1 MPTVTLGWLLRRLRT
16 NAGLTQEELAEAA
29 GVSTR
34 SVSDLERGINLTARK
49 ETARLLADALGLAGP
64 AREEFEAVAR
74 GRVPIAATPVS
85 GGAGAT
91 RTLPRDI
98 VLFTGREDE
107 LRQLM
112 DSAQGPGNVLGI
124 HAIGGMAGV
133 GKTAFAVHAA
143 HRLAPRFPDGQFFLP
158 LHGHA
163 PGQRPVDP
171 AEALASLL
179 LTVGVAAQQIPPG
192 LEARI
197 GLWRNHLA
205 DKKLL
210 LLLDDAVDSEQ
221 VRPLLPGAAASL
233 VLVTSRRHL
242 VALEDAQS
250 ISLDTLPSDEAA
262 LLFVRLASRTG
273 LDRSD
278 LAVQEIVRLCGYL
291 PLAVGITARQLH
303 HHPAWTAADL
313 AADLAA
319 ARDRLE
325 LMAAENLSV
334 AAAFDLSYQDLPE
347 QQQRT
352 FRRLGLHPGAE
363 IDRYAVA
370 ALDGIGLA
378 DARRNLQSLFDHYLL
393 AEPMRGRYRLHD
405 LIREH
410 ARTLADA
417 EPLADRQAAIGRLLD
432 YYLHTARAAN
442 RHLAR
447 RTPVGIPRTVGGA
460 PEHAPAFSAR
470 SDAIEWMEAERLNL
484 RAAVGYATL
493 QDFARDYAVAIPA
506 AMDGFLR
513 IEGHWDQALDLHQ
526 MALQSARQGGDQLSE
541 AGALTDL
548 GTVQRL
554 SGDHRA
560 ATAALSLALELSNQL
575 GSRHG
580 EANVLQ
586 QLGTIQYLS
595 GDYPLAARSLNMALK
610 HYHDL
615 GDPLGEAN
623 ALNDLGAVQGLTSDY
638 AAAAK
643 SLTRALDLCESLDDQ
658 YGQAAVLN
666 HLGAVQRLAG
676 DYSASAASQ
685 RRALKLHSM
694 IGNRFGQA
702 TALNDLGAVQCLTG
716 DYSGAAASHMQAL
729 ELFRSVGHYIGQAAT
744 LSNLGVMQ
752 RLTGD
757 YRAATASLNQALEM
771 FRSAGYRYGQAAALN
786 DLGAVQALT
795 NNYSAATAS
804 FEQALE
810 IYTHLGN
817 RQGKAETLNNMG
829 DMALALSA
837 PQEADS
843 CYKEA
848 LAIATNITAPAEEA
862 RALEGI
868 GRCQLLNGEH
878 ASGTASLRSS
888 LEIYERINSPNTQ
901 RVATLL
907 RNHHP

>member
-1 MPTVTLGWLLRRLRT
+1 
-16 NAGLTQEELAEAA
+16 
-29 GVSTR
+29 
-34 SVSDLERGINLTARK
+34 
-49 ETARLLADALGLAGP
+49 
-64 AREEFEAVAR
+64 
-74 GRVPIAATPVS
+74 
-85 GGAGAT
+85 
-91 RTLPRDI
+91 
-98 VLFTGREDE
+98 
-107 LRQLM
+107 
-112 DSAQGPGNVLGI
+112 
-124 HAIGGMAGV
+124 
-133 GKTAFAVHAA
+133 
-143 HRLAPRFPDGQFFLP
+143 
-158 LHGHA
+158 
-163 PGQRPVDP
+163 
-171 AEALASLL
+171 
-179 LTVGVAAQQIPPG
+179 
-192 LEARI
+192 
-197 GLWRNHLA
+197 
-205 DKKLL
+205 

-221 VRPLLPGAAASL
+221 VRPLLPGASASL

-242 VALEDAQS
+242 VALEDAYS
-250 ISLDTLPSDEAA
+250 ISLDILPSGEAA
-262 LLFVRLASRTG
+262 LLFVRLAARRG

-278 LAVQEIVRLCGYL
+278 VVVQEIVRLCGYL

-303 HHPAWTAADL
+303 HHPAWTTADL
-313 AADLAA
+313 AADLVS

-410 ARTLADA
+410 ARALADA
-417 EPLADRQAAIGRLLD
+417 ESPADRQAAIGRLLA
-432 YYLHTARAAN
+432 YYLHTARVAN

-447 RTPVGIPRTVGGA
+447 RTPVEVPCAVGGA
-460 PEHAPAFSAR
+460 PQHAPVFSAR
-470 SDAIEWMEAERLNL
+470 SDALEWMEAERLNL
-484 RAAVGYATL
+484 QAAVSYAAL
-493 QDFARDYAVAIPA
+493 HEFARGYAVAIPA

-513 IEGHWDQALDLHQ
+513 IEGYWDQALDLHH
-526 MALQSARQGGDQLSE
+526 MALQSARQSGDLLSE

-548 GTVQRL
+548 ATVQRL

-560 ATAALSLALELSNQL
+560 ATAALNLALDLSSQVGNP
-575 GSRHG
+575 RG
-580 EANVLQ
+580 EANALQ

-595 GDYPLAARSLNMALK
+595 GDYPAAARSLNVALK
-610 HYHDL
+610 HCHDL

-623 ALNDLGAVQGLTSDY
+623 TLNDLGAVQALTSDY

-643 SLTRALDLCESLDDQ
+643 SLTRALSLCESLDDQ

-685 RRALKLHSM
+685 TRALKLHSL

-716 DYSGAAASHMQAL
+716 DYSGASASHMQAL
-729 ELFRSVGHYIGQAAT
+729 EMFRSVGHYIGQATA

-757 YRAATASLNQALEM
+757 YSAATASLSQALEL
-771 FRSAGYRYGQAAALN
+771 FRSVGYRYGQASALN
-786 DLGAVQALT
+786 NFGAVQALT
-795 NNYSAATAS
+795 NDYSAATAS

-817 RQGKAETLNNMG
+817 RQGKAEVLNNMG
-829 DMALALSA
+829 DMALTLSA
-837 PQEADS
+837 TREADS
-843 CYKEA
+843 CYKKA
-848 LAIATNITAPAEEA
+848 LAIATSITAPAEEA

-878 ASGTASLRSS
+878 PTGTVSLRSS
-888 LEIYERINSPNTQ
+888 LEIYERISSPNAQ

-907 RNHHP
+907 RDHHL